1 MGLGVGRG
9 GVGRHKQRPQRVQC
23 GGRVEAVGG
32 GEGVEHVS
40 GRGVAGK
47 CVIAGNDETKSGGH
61 LLQCRQ
67 GISQYWRSPSPF
79 VCTHSQSI
87 AEYLYIC
94 QLPIDICSI
103 SSYTI
108 ARY

>member
-1 MGLGVGRG
+1 VTGLGVGC
-9 GVGRHKQRPQRVQC
+9 VGWRKQRPQRVQC
-23 GGRVEAVGG
+23 GGRVEAVGSG
-32 GEGVEHVS
+32 QGVEHI
-40 GRGVAGK
+40 GRRGVAGK
-47 CVIAGNDETKSGGH
+47 SVIAGNDETKSVGH

>member
-1 MGLGVGRG
+1 MGLGVGC
-9 GVGRHKQRPQRVQC
+9 VGWHKQHPQRVQC
-23 GGRVEAVGG
+23 AGRVEAVGG
-32 GEGVEHVS
+32 GQGVEHVG

-47 CVIAGNDETKSGGH
+47 CVIAGNDETKSVGH

-67 GISQYWRSPSPF
+67 GVSQYRRCPSPF

-87 AEYLYIC
+87 AEYLHIC